1 MTYTPNRGVN
11 PWSKTTKQIAGSIIL
26 MGIQGEKS
34 ITYLQLLSHVPPRV
48 QHGALPIREY
58 LLELSQAAI
67 GKHRHQRQA
76 SKTYFSAKTSAKMV
90 DRYRKNTRWNTHD
103 TVSRGE
109 VERDCIYGKD
119 NGYELLRS
127 AVYGFKIHL
136 LSAGPRKHGA
146 KLEPD
151 KEPAER
157 EGKAKDPEHQ
167 GCADRPDRPEDRRW
181 GRKYT
186 SADNGADASRN
197 VRIPFDK

>member
-1 MTYTPNRGVN
+1 MTCTPNRGVN
-11 PWSKTTKQIAGSIIL
+11 PWSKTTKQMAGSIIL
-26 MGIQGEKS
+26 MGIQGKKS

-48 QHGALPIREY
+48 QHDALPIREY
-58 LLELSQAAI
+58 LIPVNTSI
-67 GKHRHQRQA
+67 KDKHQRR
-76 SKTYFSAKTSAKMV
+76 TSRRKPPAKMV
-90 DRYRKNTRWNTHD
+90 DRYRGNARWNTHD

-109 VERDCIYGKD
+109 VEHDCIYGKD
-119 NGYELLRS
+119 NGYELLRP

-136 LSAGPRKHGA
+136 LSAGPWEHGA

-181 GRKYT
+181 SGKYP
-186 SADNGADASRN
+186 SADNCADASRN
-197 VRIPFDK
+197 VRILFDK